1 MTTRPGQ
8 LGRYDAPVPNR
19 TIYVSEGDQE
29 LFKRAQE
36 LAGDNLSAAITNALK
51 RYVDLKDA
59 RQAGFEEVVVKVG
72 LGAGRKV
79 RFSGVLLGEWMDSA
93 GERFEHWRVY
103 RGPTGKFAI
112 HVERAEH
119 FEMRDAEGNPLT
131 GWRAWTGIGGATG
144 GGKPAH
150 ATLEV
155 VDTLEDV
162 FRRPGGALR
171 HGRGID
177 RAALRGR
184 ARHLSWSRG

>member
-1 MTTRPGQ
+1 M
-8 LGRYDAPVPNR
+8 PNR

-29 LFKRAQE
+29 IFKRAQE

-51 RYVDLKDA
+51 RYVDVEDA
-59 RQAGFEEVVVKVG
+59 RQAGFDEVVVKVG

-79 RFSGVLLGEWMDSA
+79 RFSGVLLGEWMETA

-112 HVERAEH
+112 HVERAGH
-119 FEMRDAEGNPLT
+119 FEMRDAQGNPLT
-131 GWRAWTGIGGATG
+131 GWRAWTGIGMAAG

-155 VDTLEDV
+155 VDTLEESSRTD
-162 FRRPGGALR
+162 PGPRSTTWSPHRSTSPTWKSSTSDLV
-171 HGRGID
+171 
-177 RAALRGR
+177 AALTAG
-184 ARHLSWSRG
+184 ARS

>member
-1 MTTRPGQ
+1 M
-8 LGRYDAPVPNR
+8 PNR

-51 RYVDLKDA
+51 RYVDVEDA

-131 GWRAWTGIGGATG
+131 GWRAWTGIGGAAG

-162 FRRPGGALR
+162 FLRVPEALY
-171 HGRGID
+171 D
-177 RAALRGR
+177 MVAASIEQPYVEELDI
-184 ARHLSWSRG
+184 

>member
-1 MTTRPGQ
+1 MTSHSGQ
-8 LGRYDAPVPNR
+8 PRRYDAPVPNR

-29 LFKRAQE
+29 IFKRAQE

-51 RYVDLKDA
+51 RYVDLEDA
-59 RQAGFEEVVVKVG
+59 RQAGFDEVVVKVG

-112 HVERAEH
+112 HVERTEH

-131 GWRAWTGIGGATG
+131 GWRAWTGIGMAAG
-144 GGKPAH
+144 GGGPAH
-150 ATLEV
+150 ATLDV
-155 VDTLEDV
+155 VETLEELHE
-162 FRRPGGALR
+162 RLPTALYDMVATS
-171 HGRGID
+171 IEQPYVEELD
-177 RAALRGR
+177 I
-184 ARHLSWSRG
+184 

>member
-1 MTTRPGQ
+1 MVRKDIHPGQ
-8 LGRYDAPVPNR
+8 PRRYDAPVPNR

-29 LFKRAQE
+29 IFKRAQE

-51 RYVDLKDA
+51 RYVDVEDA
-59 RQAGFEEVVVKVG
+59 RQAGFDEVVVKVG

-103 RGPTGKFAI
+103 RGPTGKFAV
-112 HVERAEH
+112 HVERAGH
-119 FEMRDAEGNPLT
+119 FEMRDAQGGQLT
-131 GWRAWTGIGGATG
+131 GWRAWTGIGMAAG

-155 VDTLEDV
+155 VDTLEE
-162 FRRPGGALR
+162 LR
-171 HGRGID
+171 TRLP
-177 RAALRGR
+177 AALYEMV
-184 ARHLSWSRG
+184 AASIEQPFVEELDI